1 MSDTATVHIDGAA
14 RGNPGPAA
22 YALILRRP
30 GLPDVEESDT
40 LGKATNNVAEYTG
53 LIRGLERAIELG
65 VKNLTVFSDSEL
77 IVKQMNGEYRVK
89 NADLHELYAEATAL
103 KKKLPKVTLTH
114 VRRAQN
120 ADADRLCNEALD
132 GNPKRWTPSDPLPLG
147 ERVAEGRVRGSASA
161 QESLPNKR
169 GTSSSEGGVPLTPNP
184 SPPRGEGGKS
194 TPALRLDALAILEAA
209 AEAWAA
215 NGPRNPSPDDVW
227 NSLWKLVAKHT
238 APPPA
243 PSPPDEHDSPF

>member
-22 YALILRRP
+22 YALVLRRP

-89 NADLHELYAEATAL
+89 NADLQELYAEATAL
-103 KKKLPKVTLTH
+103 KKKLPRVTLTH

-132 GNPKRWTPSDPLPLG
+132 GNPKRW
-147 ERVAEGRVRGSASA
+147 EGAGR
-161 QESLPNKR
+161 
-169 GTSSSEGGVPLTPNP
+169 NP
-184 SPPRGEGGKS
+184 SPSPSPKRRGEPEPTLPPPLRFGEGAGGRGSS
-194 TPALRLDALAILEAA
+194 TSPPALRLDALAILEAA

>member
-22 YALILRRP
+22 YALVLRRP

-89 NADLHELYAEATAL
+89 NADLQELYAEAQAL
-103 KKKLPKVTLTH
+103 RKKLSRVTLTH

-132 GNPKRWTPSDPLPLG
+132 GRPRRWAGVSEPRSMGEAEKRSPTPVPIPAPAPVLPVSG
-147 ERVAEGRVRGSASA
+147 APARVTA
-161 QESLPNKR
+161 P
-169 GTSSSEGGVPLTPNP
+169 
-184 SPPRGEGGKS
+184 
-194 TPALRLDALAILEAA
+194 PALRADALAILEAA

-215 NGPRNPSPDDVW
+215 NGPKSPTPDDVW
-227 NSLWKLVAKHT
+227 NSLWKLIAKPIHSPEPPAGREVRAGGPPAE
-238 APPPA
+238 APPPW
-243 PSPPDEHDSPF
+243 